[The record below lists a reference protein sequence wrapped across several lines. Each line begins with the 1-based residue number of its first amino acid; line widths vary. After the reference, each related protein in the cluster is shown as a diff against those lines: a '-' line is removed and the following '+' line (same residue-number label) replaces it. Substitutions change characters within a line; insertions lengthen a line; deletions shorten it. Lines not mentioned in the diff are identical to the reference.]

1 MPSSLSHLVNL
12 ICHPGQPEGL
22 IRDPTLGWTCGELG
36 LGSRAMAR
44 RRRAYTRLWRSA
56 GMTPWVLANTVAI
69 AGALAVVLALP
80 AHAQSVEEFY
90 KGKTVNLIIGYSVG
104 GGYDLYGRLLARH
117 IGRHIPGRPSV
128 VPQNMTGAGSLRA
141 AQYIYSVAPKDGT
154 AFGTF
159 GRTIAATPLLTPASA
174 QFDATRFT
182 WLGSVTNEVSTCI
195 TWHTTAV
202 KTWDDVLAKE
212 VAMGGEGPGADPDV
226 YALLYK
232 NVFGAKFKLVTG
244 YHGTNDTTL
253 AMERGEVDG
262 LCGMS
267 WSTLKARHLQWMNEK
282 KINILVQA
290 ALKKQPE
297 LANIPL
303 AIELTKDPEKLQ
315 ILKLLLASQEMARPF
330 AAPPGLPEDRKTAL
344 IAAFERTMKDPEF
357 LAEAAKLNMDVN
369 PLAGRTIDTLLAELY
384 ATPKAVVEKA
394 AQAIAK

>member
-1 MPSSLSHLVNL
+1 MIHQTRV
-12 ICHPGQPEGL
+12 
-22 IRDPTLGWTCGELG
+22 TYVAFAAAV
-36 LGSRAMAR
+36 GSFCM
-44 RRRAYTRLWRSA
+44 SC
-56 GMTPWVLANTVAI
+56 
-69 AGALAVVLALP
+69 P
-80 AHAQSVEEFY
+80 AHAQNVEEFY
-90 KGKTVNLIIGYSVG
+90 RGKTVNLIIGYSVG
-104 GGYDLYGRLLARH
+104 GGYDLYGRLVSRH
-117 IGRHIPGRPSV
+117 IGKHIPGRPAI

-159 GRTIAATPLLTPASA
+159 GRTIATTPLLTPATA
-174 QFDATRFT
+174 QFDGTKFT
-182 WLGSVTNEVSTCI
+182 WLGSVTNEVSTCV
-195 TWHTTAV
+195 TWHTSPV
-202 KTWDDVLAKE
+202 KTWNDILTKE

-282 KINILVQA
+282 KINIIVQA

-297 LANIPL
+297 LANVPL
-303 AIELTKDPEKLQ
+303 AIELTRDPEKLQ
-315 ILKLLLASQEMARPF
+315 ILKLLLTSQEMARPF
-330 AAPPGLPEDRKTAL
+330 AAPPGLPEDRKAAL

-369 PLAGRTIDTLLAELY
+369 PLAGRAIDTLLAELY